1 MEIVE
6 SKTALRTILGKSRS
20 AGKSIGFV
28 PTMGFL
34 HAGHLSLMRR
44 ARQENDLVVVSIFVN
59 PTQFGPNEDL
69 DTYPR
74 DADRDTELMR
84 SENVDIAFFPPVEEI
99 YPRGFTTFVAVEG
112 PMTQV
117 LCATSRP
124 THFRGVTTIVAKL
137 FNLVKPDKAYFGQKD
152 AQQVVVIQQMVKDLD
167 FDLQVVVCP
176 IKREAD
182 GLAMSSRNT
191 YLSPRHRA
199 DAAVLF
205 QSLAEAQQMIA
216 GGERSAS
223 AVVRSIATKI
233 GAAAQ
238 DAIIDYIAVVDAE
251 TLADL
256 ETLQGDIL
264 IALAV
269 KFGKTR
275 LIDNIR
281 IKGLGP
287 NCGGPCR

>member
-1 MEIVE
+1 MGIDGMEIIT
-6 SKTALRTILGKSRS
+6 SKAALRTVLGTCRS
-20 AGKSIGFV
+20 AGQSIGFI

-34 HAGHLSLMRR
+34 HAGHLSLMHR

-69 DTYPR
+69 DAYPR
-74 DADRDTELMR
+74 DARRDTELMQ
-84 SENVDIAFFPPVEEI
+84 SANVDLAFFPTVEEI
-99 YPRGFTTFVAVEG
+99 YPRGFSTYVEVEG

-117 LCATSRP
+117 LCGRSRP

-137 FNLVKPDKAYFGQKD
+137 FHLVTPDKAYFGQKD
-152 AQQVVVIQQMVKDLD
+152 AQQAAVIQQMVRDLD

-176 IKREAD
+176 IQRETD

-191 YLSPRHRA
+191 YLSPRHRS
-199 DAAVLF
+199 DAVVLS
-205 QSLAEAQQMIA
+205 QSLVEAQHMIES
-216 GGERSAS
+216 GERSAS
-223 AVVRSIATKI
+223 AVTRFIRARI
-233 GAAAQ
+233 GAVQ
-238 DAIIDYIAVVDAE
+238 DAVIDYVSVVDAD

-256 ETLQGDIL
+256 QTLDGEIL

-281 IKGLGP
+281 ITV
-287 NCGGPCR
+287 